1 MTVAADQLTTRTVL
15 MKEVDEN
22 NKLLITLN
30 LLKRRAT
37 VIQNLT

>member
-1 MTVAADQLTTRTVL
+1 MIVAADQLTTRTVL